1 MEYSKNSIYI
11 VGCAKAAAE
20 NPITV
25 ASQYLI
31 LPIIFDRDSGQIYDA
46 DINSVC
52 DITERFVKSLLVGRS
67 IYTDYN
73 YPRYWFP
80 VSWALSKGPYFLYPK
95 YHSYSSG
102 AEHAS
107 AALWLIFYFSLDIL
121 LSIFYTDAEL
131 SYLYIV
137 QNYLLAR

>member
-52 DITERFVKSLLVGRS
+52 DITEPFGRQKHL
-67 IYTDYN
+67 YRLQCN